1 MDKIRLG
8 LVGCGGMGNRH
19 MLGLRHLVQSPFNNV
34 ELCALCDIKRE
45 NAEMAASEVKK
56 LLDLEVD
63 IFTDLE
69 AMVHSVSDLHAVD
82 IVTDP
87 STHHDVVCNA
97 LDLGLNVMVEKPM
110 AITVRGCRKMMDAA
124 ERTGRILSIAENYR
138 RDPSARLVNH
148 LLRNGAIGNPYAAM
162 FHHARP
168 GNTILITPWRH
179 RKVNGG
185 PLLDVGVHYAHM
197 VRYQLGEI
205 EEVYGDARLLEPIRK
220 KPESLRS
227 PHAFYQ
233 KRFES
238 MASEVPADAED
249 MSMAIFR
256 MRSGVAVN
264 WIMGIGGKTS
274 ITLQRICGDKGT
286 IEGFGGRG
294 DRVSMNLAGEEMS
307 QEELL
312 ESVDGFALSPLEE
325 HLFPTGITA
334 DDSDVDGKI
343 IAIEYHELAEAVLNG
358 REVEVGGEEALKDVA
373 ALYAILES
381 SLAGRAVKMEE
392 VESCEVYGYQ
402 AEIDDVLGITS

>member
-19 MLGLRHLVQSPFNNV
+19 MLGLRHLVRSPFNNV
-34 ELCALCDIKRE
+34 ELCALCDVKRK
-45 NAEMAASEVKK
+45 NAEMAASAVKE
-56 LLDLEVD
+56 LLDLEVA

-69 AMVHSVSDLHAVD
+69 DMTRSVPDLHAVD
-82 IVTDP
+82 VVTDP
-87 STHHDVVCNA
+87 STHHNVVCNA

-110 AITVRGCRKMMDAA
+110 AITVRGCRMMMDAA
-124 ERTGRILSIAENYR
+124 KRNERILSIAENYQ
-138 RDPSARLVNH
+138 RDPSARLVHH
-148 LLRNGAIGNPYAAM
+148 LLQNGVIGNPYAAM
-162 FHHARP
+162 FHQARP

-179 RKVNGG
+179 QKVNGG

-205 EEVYGDARLLEPIRK
+205 EEVYSDARLLESVRK
-220 KPESLRS
+220 KPESLHS

-233 KRFES
+233 KRFKS

-256 MRSGVAVN
+256 MRSGVAVS
-264 WIMGIGGKTS
+264 WIMGIGGQTS
-274 ITLQRICGDKGT
+274 ISLQRICGDKGT

-294 DRVSMNLAGEEMS
+294 DRISTKVSGEEMS

-312 ESVDGFALSPLEE
+312 ESTDGFTLSPLEE
-325 HLFPTGITA
+325 HLFPTGVTEG
-334 DDSDVDGKI
+334 DSDVDGKI
-343 IAIEYHELAEAVLNG
+343 IALEHHELAEAILNG
-358 REVEVGGEEALKDVA
+358 KEIEVDGEEALKDVA

-381 SLAGRAVKMEE
+381 SLAGKAVKMEE
-392 VESCEVYGYQ
+392 VENCEVYGYQ